1 MTVIVEEMTI
11 FATLMK
17 NFILFIFIISIAAGC
32 SEYNKILKSTDVEK
46 KYQAAIEYYKNGE
59 CYKSLPLLEEL
70 IGLTRGTQKAEDV
83 YYYYAQS
90 QYCIK
95 DYYSA
100 NYFFKTFT
108 KTFSNSN
115 KAEECQFL
123 AALCSYNLSPQ
134 YSLDQQDTKTAVDEF
149 QLFLDKY
156 PNSALRDSANNMIIK
171 LNTKIEKKHFEIATG
186 YVTTQK
192 YKAAV
197 SALKNFMINFPAS
210 PNREEALYLIV
221 KCQFEYAEGSIESKK
236 LDRYRSTT
244 ESYITF
250 ASAFP
255 KSKFLADAET
265 YYEKSRK
272 QIERLTA
279 SNTK

>member
-1 MTVIVEEMTI
+1 MSVIVEEMTI

-17 NFILFIFIISIAAGC
+17 NFILFILVVAVTASC
-32 SEYNKILKSTDVEK
+32 SDYNKLLKSTDVEK
-46 KYQAAIEYYKNGE
+46 KYTAAVEYYKNGE

-70 IGLTRGTQKAEDV
+70 IGLTRGTQRAEDV

-100 NYFFKTFT
+100 NYFFKNFT
-108 KTFSNSN
+108 KTFSNSAR
-115 KAEECQFL
+115 AEECQFL
-123 AALCSYNLSPQ
+123 AAICSYNLSPQ

-149 QLFLDKY
+149 QLFLDKF

-171 LNTKIEKKHFEIATG
+171 LNAKIEKKHFEIATG
-186 YVTTQK
+186 YATTQK
-192 YKAAV
+192 FKAAT
-197 SALKNFMINFPAS
+197 SALKNFMIDFPAS
-210 PNREEALYLIV
+210 PYREEALYLIV

-236 LDRYRSTT
+236 LDRYRSTS

-255 KSKFLADAET
+255 QSKFLAEAET

-279 SNTK
+279 SNTP